1 MEVLGDRDIKIPKDF
16 VLIKIN
22 SKKWLTKK
30 VKGKDGK
37 ELNFDLSSIYTRM
50 DEEFIPDD
58 DSLIAYDGIIQAIP
72 VALTK
77 KSEIDIDVK
86 VGDHVYFNHLCTEP
100 GNRRDYKG
108 EECYWFNYQK
118 DYTTY
123 VTTNLYC
130 KVVDGEIVMLGDWN
144 LIEIEKV
151 KEKEYSSNI
160 IVPVSSL
167 VKKENVGFMKC
178 VSPKSSLVKGDRVYV
193 DSETVYTIYIEGK
206 SYYIVSDRDILAQIL

>member
-30 VKGKDGK
+30 VKGEDGK

-86 VGDHVYFNHLCTEP
+86 VGDHVTLDFLGVKKEYSPEFYENVI
-100 GNRRDYKG
+100 NKIA
-108 EECYWFNYQK
+108 K
-118 DYTTY
+118 AYTTY

-167 VKKENVGFMKC
+167 VKKENIGFMKC